1 MVSLKDFLKIME
13 GSEVIVR
20 RGLSEN
26 IIQFEIANLDIH
38 LNGRTYQSVKEVYKD
53 AKDPKVV
60 NWTYTD
66 HSYLDEGYFEI
77 WCQE

>member
-1 MVSLKDFLKIME
+1 MVSLKDFLEIMK

-26 IIQFEIANLDIH
+26 IIQFEITNLDIH

-53 AKDPKVV
+53 VKNPKVV
-60 NWTYTD
+60 NWTYTEP
-66 HSYLDEGYFEI
+66 YLDEGYFEI